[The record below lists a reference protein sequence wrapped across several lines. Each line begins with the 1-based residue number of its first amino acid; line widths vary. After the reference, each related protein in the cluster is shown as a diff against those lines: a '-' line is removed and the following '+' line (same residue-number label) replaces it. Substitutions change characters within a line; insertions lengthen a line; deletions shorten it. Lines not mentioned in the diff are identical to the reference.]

1 MNNLITPAVVLPL
14 YGVLSTQYSLVA
26 VFPLRSFLLLFDA
39 ESLIN
44 KLASP
49 ELQVG
54 EEETLVTAVE
64 EKTQPRRR
72 KKKKLK
78 YS

>member
-26 VFPLRSFLLLFDA
+26 VFLLRSFLLLFDA

-72 KKKKLK
+72 KKKK
-78 YS
+78 YN